1 MFWQGITFTP
11 PAAVNDIAAG
21 VAGHLADAQEALEQG
36 AQAVQGLSLPEPP
49 PFTGIADELRDSAG
63 ALLSS
68 QARYIAVTP
77 YMQGIG
83 TRRGDQAF
91 LTPQK
96 AIEVIGSRMLEDAI
110 SAVTDGELPSLDTG
124 LVMLVMAAQEPGQL
138 ATALNGFN
146 SVFPIPEL
154 RQAERRAKALATIE
168 LDKFKIPEA
177 PKFPPWGNAA
187 PERSATGLAVSRAL
201 GAQLAMAEGLEAA
214 KASATAKL
222 AEFSSKLSVAAT
234 QRLQDMQVLADG
246 MTGASDAWHGV
257 YLEGAVA
264 TMAPLLAKFAPPLD
278 DSFKCCTCVCW
289 YGTKSQVA
297 YFKEA
302 FGLVNPLEG
311 IL

>member
-11 PAAVNDIAAG
+11 PAAVNGIAAG
-21 VAGHLADAQEALEQG
+21 LAGHLADAQAALGQG
-36 AQAVQGLSLPEPP
+36 SQALQGLGLPEPP
-49 PFTGIADELRDSAG
+49 PFTGGADELRASAG

-68 QARYIAVTP
+68 QARYLAVTP

-83 TRRGDQAF
+83 TMRGDQAF

-96 AIEVIGSRMLEDAI
+96 AIEVIGKRLLED
-110 SAVTDGELPSLDTG
+110 VTDTLASGSIPSFDTG
-124 LVMLVMAAQEPGQL
+124 LVLLVMAGLEPGQL
-138 ATALNGFN
+138 ADALGGFN
-146 SVFPIPEL
+146 TVFPIPEL

-168 LDKFKIPEA
+168 LDKFKIPEL

-187 PERSATGLAVSRAL
+187 PERSATGLAVARAL
-201 GAQLAMAEGLEAA
+201 GGQIAMAEGLEAA
-214 KASATAKL
+214 KVSPTAKL
-222 AEFSSKLSVAAT
+222 AEFSSKISAAAE
-234 QRLQDMQVLADG
+234 QRLQDLQALAEG
-246 MTGASDAWHGV
+246 MTGASDAWHGI

-264 TMAPLLAKFAPPLD
+264 MLAPLLAKFAPPLD
-278 DSFKCCTCVCW
+278 DSFKCCASVCW

-302 FGLVNPLEG
+302 FGLKNPLEG

>member
-1 MFWQGITFTP
+1 VFWQGITFTP

-21 VAGHLADAQEALEQG
+21 IAGHLADAQEALEQG
-36 AQAVQGLSLPEPP
+36 AQALQGLSLPEPP
-49 PFTGIADELRDSAG
+49 PFIGSADELRDSAG

-68 QARYIAVTP
+68 QARYLAVTP
-77 YMQGIG
+77 YLQGIG
-83 TRRGDQAF
+83 TQRGDQAF

-96 AIEVIGSRMLEDAI
+96 AIEVIGSRMLEDSI
-110 SAVTDGELPSLDTG
+110 SAVSDGEFPTFDNG

-146 SVFPIPEL
+146 TVFPIPEL

-168 LDKFKIPEA
+168 LDKFKIPEP

-187 PERSATGLAVSRAL
+187 PERSATGLAVARAL
-201 GAQLAMAEGLEAA
+201 GGQLAMAEGLEAA
-214 KASATAKL
+214 KVSPAAKL
-222 AEFSSKLSVAAT
+222 AEFTSKLSASAT
-234 QRLQDMQVLADG
+234 QRLQDMQALAEG
-246 MTGASDAWHGV
+246 MTGASDAWHGI

-264 TMAPLLAKFAPPLD
+264 TLAPLLAKFAPPLD
-278 DSFKCCTCVCW
+278 DSFKCCVSVCW

-302 FGLVNPLEG
+302 FGLTNPLEG

>member
-1 MFWQGITFTP
+1 MFWQGVTFTP
-11 PAAVNDIAAG
+11 PAAVNGIAAG
-21 VAGHLADAQEALEQG
+21 LTGHLDA
-36 AQAVQGLSLPEPP
+36 AQAAMGQGGQALQGLGLPEPP
-49 PFTGIADELRDSAG
+49 PFTGEADALRESAG

-68 QARYIAVTP
+68 QARYLAVTP

-83 TRRGDQAF
+83 TMRGDHAF

-96 AIEVIGSRMLEDAI
+96 AIEVIGSRMVEDAV
-110 SAVTDGELPSLDTG
+110 SAAAGGVLPSFDTG

-146 SVFPIPEL
+146 TVFPIPEL

-187 PERSATGLAVSRAL
+187 PERSATGLAVARAL
-201 GAQLAMAEGLEAA
+201 GGQLALAEGLEAA
-214 KASATAKL
+214 KVSPTARLAAFTNKL
-222 AEFSSKLSVAAT
+222 AAGAQQRQQNLQALAA
-234 QRLQDMQVLADG
+234 G
-246 MTGASDAWHGV
+246 MTGASNAWRGI

-264 TMAPLLAKFAPPLD
+264 MLAPLLAKFAPPMD
-278 DSFKCCTCVCW
+278 DSFKCCVSVCW

-302 FGLVNPLEG
+302 FGLTNPLEG